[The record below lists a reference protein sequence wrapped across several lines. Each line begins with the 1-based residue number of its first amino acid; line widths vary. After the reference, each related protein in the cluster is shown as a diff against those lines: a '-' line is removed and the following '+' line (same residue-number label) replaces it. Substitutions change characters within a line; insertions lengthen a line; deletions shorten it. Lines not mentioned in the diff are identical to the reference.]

1 MRIKIILLCA
11 SAVALAGSLLI
22 ASSASDATTAKVDL
36 SITGGTVTG
45 FTRAG
50 AEQELPVVF
59 TMRNHSQTTS
69 VSVDFFFTLT
79 NATADGTDYVCP
91 QSDHVLTG
99 PDGPS
104 CEPGYLAAGRT
115 TRAAIM
121 VTPTI
126 SSGMVSVK
134 ACANDES
141 GNPDPVPS
149 NDCKTVQI
157 RIG

>member
-22 ASSASDATTAKVDL
+22 ASSASDAATAKVDL

-45 FTRAG
+45 FTRSG
-50 AEQELPVVF
+50 PEQELPVVF

-91 QSDHVLTG
+91 QSNHVLTG
-99 PDGPS
+99 PDGPA

-126 SSGMVSVK
+126 TSGTVSVK

-149 NDCKTVQI
+149 NNCKTVHI

>member
-1 MRIKIILLCA
+1 MRIKSILLCA
-11 SAVALAGSLLI
+11 SAVAIAGSLLI
-22 ASSASDATTAKVDL
+22 ASSASDAATAKVDL

-45 FTRAG
+45 FTRSG
-50 AEQELPVVF
+50 PEQELPVVF
-59 TMRNHSQTTS
+59 TMRNHSGTTS

-91 QSDHVLTG
+91 QSNHVLTG
-99 PDGPS
+99 ADGPS

-115 TRAAIM
+115 TRAAVM

-126 SSGMVSVK
+126 SSGTVTVK

-149 NDCKTVQI
+149 NNCKTVHI

>member
-1 MRIKIILLCA
+1 MRIRIILLCA

-22 ASSASDATTAKVDL
+22 ASSASDAATARVDL
-36 SITGGTVTG
+36 SLTGGTVTG
-45 FTRAG
+45 FTRSG
-50 AEQELPVVF
+50 PEQELPVVF
-59 TMRNHSQTTS
+59 TMRNHSRTTT
-69 VSVDFFFTLT
+69 VGVDFFFTLT

-91 QSDHVLTG
+91 QSDHVLTTA
-99 PDGPS
+99 DGPS

-115 TRAAIM
+115 TRAAVM

-126 SSGMVSVK
+126 SSGTVTVK

-141 GNPDPVPS
+141 GYPDPVPS
-149 NDCKTVQI
+149 NDCKTVHI